1 MPFST
6 CVSSRSALWGGGQAR
21 LRLES
26 IHATSSSKPRPAVLF
41 AFTSLHFTAY
51 INSIIIIIITITTRY
66 DSDENIHGLPP
77 SPVSS
82 SSAQLPYIITCIKG
96 LLEGR
101 KSKGGWM
108 DHRGKPSPRE
118 KDSGRKNTFQGRW
131 KKKNGVTLSAS
142 LIVSGSMH
150 ATSAQ
155 RMKVTNHACKTSSS
169 LEE

>member
-1 MPFST
+1 
-6 CVSSRSALWGGGQAR
+6 L
-21 LRLES
+21 L
-26 IHATSSSKPRPAVLF
+26 
-41 AFTSLHFTAY
+41 SLHFTSQHTLTA
-51 INSIIIIIITITTRY
+51 
-66 DSDENIHGLPP
+66 
-77 SPVSS
+77 SS
-82 SSAQLPYIITCIKG
+82 SSSPSPLATTLTKTYMG
-96 LLEGR
+96 FLLLLRYHPQARNCLISSHASRDFWRDENQR
-101 KSKGGWM
+101 VDGW

-131 KKKNGVTLSAS
+131 KKKKNGVTLSAS